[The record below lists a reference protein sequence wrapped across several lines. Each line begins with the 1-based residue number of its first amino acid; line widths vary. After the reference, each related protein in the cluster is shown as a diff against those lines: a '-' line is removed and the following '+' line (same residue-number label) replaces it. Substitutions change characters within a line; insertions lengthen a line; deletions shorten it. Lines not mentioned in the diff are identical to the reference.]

1 MANTIKFGN
10 GQWATKKD
18 SILAFNDENANFKPL
33 PFTAT
38 RASTATV
45 VNKAGLLET
54 VGTGIPRVD
63 YLSNTSGAY
72 LLEPSSTNL
81 ITQSEAFGNSYW
93 TKSGAAIQGDASTA
107 GSEQVVNGDFATDSD
122 WTKGSAWTISGGVA
136 NYDYSAT
143 SEFASIGS
151 NLIVGKLYQLKFN
164 LVGTSARIYLTSA
177 LGWKT
182 LTTGS
187 YNYAFYATDSELMF
201 MGANDGGRSAFTLD
215 NVSVKEV
222 QGFSAPSADT
232 PLGAF
237 KLVENSGTGQH
248 RMSVSISSP
257 SAIHTISAFFKPIGT
272 NRKAY
277 LDMGSVTGYF
287 DFTTKVFTSATG
299 VGSYEE
305 VSDGWYKLSLTSNSA
320 VTISA
325 IFIGLAI
332 SNETY
337 TGDGTSGV
345 YIFGAQIEAKSYP
358 TSYIPTAGSA
368 ITRMRDLCDTQNLSQ
383 VIGQTEGAIFYDAI
397 LVHKSI
403 NTSEDLFE
411 LSIDNGTNQNIFFI
425 NNYNNTL
432 TIGMKNGGS
441 TQFIN
446 NSFNPIEG
454 ARYKLAFAYKQ
465 NDFALYI
472 NGNQIATD
480 TSGTV
485 PAMNQITFGNYY
497 NNQTNLQ
504 NSVKV
509 NDFKLYNTRLSNTEL
524 VKLTTI

>member
-10 GQWATKKD
+10 GQWATQKD

-222 QGFSAPSADT
+222 QGFSAPSASS

-337 TGDGTSGV
+337 TGDGTSGI
-345 YIFGAQIEAKSYP
+345 YLFGAQVEQQSYA

-368 ITRMRDLCDTQNLSQ
+368 ITRLAETAIQTVPDGIINS
-383 VIGQTEGAIFYDAI
+383 TEGVLYA
-397 LVHKSI
+397 
-403 NTSEDLFE
+403 E
-411 LSIDNGTNQNIFFI
+411 LSALSNDGTYRGLCLSSGSVSNRVLIYLNNGSNQLRANVVSQGNLQANLVYTVSDVTVLNKVAIRWYLNNVSLWINGSKVLQELNAPSMPLGLNKLSFDSNGT
-425 NNYNNTL
+425 
-432 TIGMKNGGS
+432 GGERFYGK
-441 TQFIN
+441 T
-446 NSFNPIEG
+446 
-454 ARYKLAFAYKQ
+454 
-465 NDFALYI
+465 NDLR
-472 NGNQIATD
+472 
-480 TSGTV
+480 V
-485 PAMNQITFGNYY
+485 
-497 NNQTNLQ
+497 
-504 NSVKV
+504 
-509 NDFKLYNTRLSNTEL
+509 YNTALTDAEL
-524 VKLTTI
+524 AKLTKI